1 MKMENNNPILPIGSV
16 VINQLRS
23 NHVMSI
29 CLAELKK
36 CF

>member
-1 MKMENNNPILPIGSV
+1 MKMENNNPILPIDSV

-23 NHVMSI
+23 NHVMSV

>member
-1 MKMENNNPILPIGSV
+1 MENNNPILPIGSV

-23 NHVMSI
+23 THVMSV
-29 CLAELKK
+29 CGAELTN